1 MKHKLDIEKVNTI
14 FTELINTGHHYS
26 PVKFPKIYG
35 YNLIFSGRSGG
46 KTTLKYFDNPA
57 EVCYTDR
64 RGTTQ
69 TVYIPSC
76 ATIEKIPF
84 NASLSSAYDYL
95 KNLYR

>member
-1 MKHKLDIEKVNTI
+1 MDIFDYMKNFTI
-14 FTELINTGHHYS
+14 VADNS
-26 PVKFPKIYG
+26 
-35 YNLIFSGRSGG
+35 S
-46 KTTLKYFDNPA
+46 KTTLKYFDNPS

-64 RGTTQ
+64 RGVTQ
-69 TVYIPSC
+69 NIYIPSC